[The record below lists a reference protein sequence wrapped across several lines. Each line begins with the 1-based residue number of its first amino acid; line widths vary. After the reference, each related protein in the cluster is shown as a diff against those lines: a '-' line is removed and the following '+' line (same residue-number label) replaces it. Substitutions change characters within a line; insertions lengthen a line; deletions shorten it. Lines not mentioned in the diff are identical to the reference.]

1 MRKVYA
7 TIAAFFVGLIAIVGV
22 VIGLSACGYTVT
34 PSKTS
39 ATTPFICY
47 PKEPAQAGECIKQ
60 ELLFKGVKLGAPPKA
75 SSNPQGLDISN
86 WQGAINL
93 RAYGA
98 RFVIIQTNDG
108 FFRNPF
114 FWIQRASAE
123 ADGIPWGTYTFVES
137 ANGAQQANIANSM
150 GRGPLGAWADTEV
163 PGSYQRAC
171 EYVNQ
176 ARANG
181 NRIVGVY
188 ASPGNYSGGRCQGYI
203 WPSEWGGG
211 RAYPL
216 NGYPSSAIKV
226 RQWSGTTIDR
236 DESLGLLSLVKP
248 PTPPHPKPTRRA
260 KEAELRAINARILV
274 LRNLETKRKCRVVH
288 GSKAYKACRV
298 WGPEGRRE
306 HKRAKVVETEIRSL
320 H

>member
-7 TIAAFFVGLIAIVGV
+7 TIVAFFIGLIAIVAV
-22 VIGLSACGYTVT
+22 VIGLSACGYSVT
-34 PSKTS
+34 PTKT
-39 ATTPFICY
+39 AAPTTPFVCY

-60 ELLFKGVKLGAPPKA
+60 ELLFKGVKLGALPKA

-93 RAYGA
+93 KAYGA

-108 FFRNPF
+108 AFKNPF
-114 FWIQRASAE
+114 FWIQRAEAQSA
-123 ADGIPWGTYTFVES
+123 GIPWGTYTFIENWS
-137 ANGAQQANIANSM
+137 GARQADIANSM

-163 PGSYQRAC
+163 TGSYQHAC
-171 EYVNQ
+171 EYVN
-176 ARANG
+176 RAHVNG
-181 NRIVGVY
+181 NSIVGVY
-188 ASPGNYSGGRCQGYI
+188 ASPGNYSGGRCRGYI
-203 WPSEWGGG
+203 WPAEWGGG

-248 PTPPHPKPTRRA
+248 PTPKPSPRA

-274 LRNLETKRKCRVVH
+274 LRNLETKRRCRVIH

-306 HKRAKVVETEIRSL
+306 HKRAKIVEAEIRAL
-320 H
+320 R